1 MVLAVL
7 LFVLGKFLTN
17 YRINP
22 PSENN
27 IVLTVLKC
35 VFVSYEMSFFKSPFF
50 KIFLFCST
58 PSRGNSAVVQRRRAI
73 G

>member
-35 VFVSYEMSFFKSPFF
+35 VFVSVFQMTLFESFF
-50 KIFLFCST
+50 
-58 PSRGNSAVVQRRRAI
+58 
-73 G
+73 